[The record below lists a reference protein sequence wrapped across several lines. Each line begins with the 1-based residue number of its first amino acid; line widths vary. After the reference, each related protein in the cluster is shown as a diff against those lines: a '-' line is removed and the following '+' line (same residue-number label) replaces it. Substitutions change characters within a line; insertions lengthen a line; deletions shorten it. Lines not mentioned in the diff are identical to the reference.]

1 MTHNKTVSIH
11 ILFLF
16 ITLFLGNLVSFLLF
30 NNLTTFYHDNLDG
43 IVVEN
48 KILGEFYSGNE
59 SSIEIFL
66 NGELK
71 IFYHRHFLKPFILI
85 YSILDVEFAYF
96 FTEFLVKLIAYFS
109 FFIFAKKF
117 AKNLIIIS
125 IFSALYASSLPFK
138 TLGFGLA
145 VLPYIIYLVLFKEKL
160 KTKHF
165 FFIFFFGINTDFV
178 ADFFFIP
185 ILISIIFLIN
195 KKLLLT
201 KTRKIFLISTIFF
214 FFAALTS
221 SNLIYIK
228 LFDPTTH
235 RIEFYSEPLSFF
247 ESIKSEI
254 FTFFQIPNSLNWT
267 TIKNLP
273 YQIIIYQS
281 IIFLF
286 LIKNN
291 LSKKIFI
298 LIIFLHILSIIFNLT
313 SNTVFGFK
321 LSWIDV
327 YKPSLF
333 IFLLFFLSIKKT
345 NKIKKTLTYLSIFP
359 LILFQI
365 SSSAVPFIKKNIFKI
380 QDYRN
385 VYTFKDYY
393 MIDDYQEIKKIVQEN
408 RVATIGYDPL
418 IAAFNGIPVIDGY
431 HALYPLDYKK
441 KFYKLIKKELDK
453 NALLNSYYQNWGS
466 RVYLF
471 VDNEN
476 NIEID
481 FLEAKKI
488 GAKYIISK
496 LELSSSS
503 LDRIKGDFKEKI
515 YLYKIK

>member
-1 MTHNKTVSIH
+1 MTHNKTISIH
-11 ILFLF
+11 VLFLF
-16 ITLFLGNLVSFLLF
+16 ITLFLGNLLSFLLF

-43 IVVEN
+43 IIVEN
-48 KILGEFYSGNE
+48 KILGEFYSGNQ

-71 IFYHRHFLKPFILI
+71 IYYHRHFLKPFILI
-85 YSILDVEFAYF
+85 YSILNVEFAYF
-96 FTEFLVKLIAYFS
+96 FTEFFVKLIAYFS

-117 AKNLIIIS
+117 SKNLIIIS
-125 IFSALYASSLPFK
+125 TFSALYASSLPFK

-165 FFIFFFGINTDFV
+165 FFLFFFGINTDFV

-185 ILISIIFLIN
+185 ILISLIFFIN
-195 KKLLLT
+195 KQLLLIKT
-201 KTRKIFLISTIFF
+201 KKIFLISAIFF

-221 SNLIYIK
+221 SNLIYVK

-235 RIEFYSEPLSFF
+235 RIEFYSEPISFF

-254 FTFFQIPNSLNWT
+254 FTFFLIPNSLNWT
-267 TIKNLP
+267 LIKNLP

-321 LSWIDV
+321 LSWIDI
-327 YKPSLF
+327 YRPSLF
-333 IFLLFFLSIKKT
+333 IFLLFFLSTKKT
-345 NKIKKTLTYLSIFP
+345 NKVKILTYLSIFP
-359 LILFQI
+359 LVLFQI
-365 SSSAVPFIKKNIFKI
+365 NSSAVPFIKKNIYKT

-385 VYTFKDYY
+385 VYTFEGYY
-393 MIDDYQEIKKIVQEN
+393 MIDDFQEIKKIVQEN

-471 VDNEN
+471 IDNEN

-496 LELSSSS
+496 FELSSSS
-503 LDRIKGDFKEKI
+503 LYQIKKDFREKI